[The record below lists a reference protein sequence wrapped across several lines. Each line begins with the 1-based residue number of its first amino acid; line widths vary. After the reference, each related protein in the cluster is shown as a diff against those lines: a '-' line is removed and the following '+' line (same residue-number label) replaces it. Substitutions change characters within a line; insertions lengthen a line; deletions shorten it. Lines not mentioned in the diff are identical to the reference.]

1 MCRQLPHASAAHLLL
16 LLLQNAVVIL
26 AAMLLFAEEVTLLQA
41 VGYIV
46 STAAFGVY
54 THIKMTQIANEA
66 AQPDKPGKT

>member
-1 MCRQLPHASAAHLLL
+1 V
-16 LLLQNAVVIL
+16 LLLQTAVVIL

-41 VGYIV
+41 LGYIV

-66 AQPDKPGKT
+66 VQPDKPGKP